1 MQALRI
7 LPALMSVLAMAISLL
22 ASDCI
27 GGIIAADLAML
38 ADVHAIM
45 AADAGENARTESAA
59 EIIKA
64 VFIWTSL
71 QSINQTGVMP
81 AWQLRLVAADGF
93 AGGRLQAG
101 GRGTEF
107 RASAWRE
114 CCRSRSRPCRRR
126 VPGRTPDTCRRDP

>member
-1 MQALRI
+1 MHALRI

-38 ADVHAIM
+38 ADVHAII

-59 EIIKA
+59 ETIKA

-101 GRGTEF
+101 GRWNGIQGF
-107 RASAWRE
+107 GLAGMLPVAISAVQEARP
-114 CCRSRSRPCRRR
+114 RS
-126 VPGRTPDTCRRDP
+126 DA

>member
-1 MQALRI
+1 MHALRI

-59 EIIKA
+59 ETIKA
-64 VFIWTSL
+64 VFIWTSNP
-71 QSINQTGVMP
+71 SIKP
-81 AWQLRLVAADGF
+81 AWCRLGSYGLSRQTVSPE
-93 AGGRLQAG
+93 GGLQAVDG
-101 GRGTEF
+101 GTEF

-126 VPGRTPDTCRRDP
+126 VPG